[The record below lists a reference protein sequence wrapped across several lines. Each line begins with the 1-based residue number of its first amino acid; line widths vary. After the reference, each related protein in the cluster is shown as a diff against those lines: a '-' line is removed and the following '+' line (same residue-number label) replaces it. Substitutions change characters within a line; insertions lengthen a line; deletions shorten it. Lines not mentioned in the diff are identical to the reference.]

1 MDYLIEE
8 FIERYLSRAEIIH
21 RLPVSRP
28 ISSFWPALQ
37 EARRARATEFTLKD
51 SHHGIL
57 QAIHIYLDIDL
68 ERLIGLC
75 LIPIGV
81 EFVAQH

>member
-1 MDYLIEE
+1 MAEEMQEAQEMDYLIEE

-37 EARRARATEFTLKD
+37 EARRARD
-51 SHHGIL
+51 
-57 QAIHIYLDIDL
+57 
-68 ERLIGLC
+68 
-75 LIPIGV
+75 
-81 EFVAQH
+81 

>member
-51 SHHGIL
+51 
-57 QAIHIYLDIDL
+57 QAVLVCTQSEH
-68 ERLIGLC
+68 RAAVRRHSRACTPGRA
-75 LIPIGV
+75 V
-81 EFVAQH
+81 

>member
-37 EARRARATEFTLKD
+37 EARRARATEFALKD
-51 SHHGIL
+51 
-57 QAIHIYLDIDL
+57 
-68 ERLIGLC
+68 
-75 LIPIGV
+75 
-81 EFVAQH
+81 

>member
-1 MDYLIEE
+1 MDYLIDE

-51 SHHGIL
+51 ELAFHV
-57 QAIHIYLDIDL
+57 
-68 ERLIGLC
+68 RLYY
-75 LIPIGV
+75 P
-81 EFVAQH
+81 QR